1 MSVKFSVG
9 VSDVEEDRLL
19 LEERRQSAEW
29 LGRVG
34 DDELEDRPPGWP
46 LSPPACDEDT
56 DADPEPDQPP
66 WAW

>member
-29 LGRVG
+29 LGRG
-34 DDELEDRPPGWP
+34 SDEELEARPPGWP
-46 LSPPACDEDT
+46 LSPPASDEE
-56 DADPEPDQPP
+56 ADPDPDQPP
-66 WAW
+66 VWAW